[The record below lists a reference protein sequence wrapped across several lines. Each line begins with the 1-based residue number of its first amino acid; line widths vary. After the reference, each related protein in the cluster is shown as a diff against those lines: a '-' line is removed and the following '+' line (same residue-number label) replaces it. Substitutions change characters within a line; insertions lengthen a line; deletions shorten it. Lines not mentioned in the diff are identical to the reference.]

1 MNTRTQNTIRNSKI
15 GIVKFLFQLIFQF
28 VIRTILI
35 YTLGKEYIGLSGLF
49 TNIIGLL
56 NLAELGIGSAI
67 VFSMYKPIAENDEKT
82 IGQLLYFYKKCYF
95 WIALTVS
102 CIGVILIPFLPKLAN
117 GGYPSDVNIYLVY
130 ISYLLNTIISYFM
143 AHKRA
148 LLFANQRN
156 DIENKVKTICIFGLN
171 ITQIILLLVFKSYNI
186 YILVLPIFTI
196 LESLLIHFEAN
207 RLFKI
212 KENSEKLNPE
222 IKSEIKKNVVAMSM
236 HQIGGVCVTSTDNLL
251 LSIIFGLTAVGVY
264 NNYNL
269 VITSIISIISLLISA
284 TQASV
289 GNKMASDTPNEVYQN
304 FKIINSLFIVF
315 IGWCSI
321 CMLCLFQDFILAWT
335 RESDYLLDFYTVF
348 IIVLSFYT
356 KESLGVT
363 YMFKNAAGL
372 MWYDKISPIIQSI
385 SNLLISIILCKLL
398 GLIGIF
404 IGTILSTILGP
415 FWLTPRTLFKN
426 YFKVSQNEYYKNYFL
441 ITFITIITGAVTFF
455 ICKIITGGLILKIII
470 KALICVIVPLAL
482 YTLFYF
488 KTPEF
493 KYFVTFV
500 KNFLSK
506 RKRL

>member
-1 MNTRTQNTIRNSKI
+1 
-15 GIVKFLFQLIFQF
+15 
-28 VIRTILI
+28 
-35 YTLGKEYIGLSGLF
+35 
-49 TNIIGLL
+49 
-56 NLAELGIGSAI
+56 
-67 VFSMYKPIAENDEKT
+67 
-82 IGQLLYFYKKCYF
+82 
-95 WIALTVS
+95 
-102 CIGVILIPFLPKLAN
+102 
-117 GGYPSDVNIYLVY
+117 
-130 ISYLLNTIISYFM
+130 M

-441 ITFITIITGAVTFF
+441 ITFITIITGAITFF
-455 ICKIITGGLILKIII
+455 ICKIITCGLILKIII

-493 KYFVTFV
+493 KYFISFI
-500 KNFLSK
+500 KNYLNK
-506 RKRL
+506 RKKTAK